1 MSNIGKYCIK
11 SGIKTKNCS
20 QRLCILSDASAAGL
34 ISGRAGLWPKWAFCT
49 PIKYLIVLSDFQIFR
64 KTVLDKYF
72 FART

>member
-1 MSNIGKYCIK
+1 MAQM
-11 SGIKTKNCS
+11 GI
-20 QRLCILSDASAAGL
+20 AGT
-34 ISGRAGLWPKWAFCT
+34 ACT